1 MEDQDQNEQPSQP
14 AFKPAKN
21 PFLSAVGLGS
31 DKSEDVTQKQQTKD
45 VDVGS
50 RSATLVGTSAEQKA
64 PAKETE
70 NPRASIP
77 EESLFQWQAP
87 EFAYTQK
94 PIGWYLGIFG
104 FFAILVVLAF
114 FFLNSPFQLWVTIG
128 LLVVMAIATSVWA
141 SRKPKVLSYE
151 VTNYGIAV
159 NSKKYNFD
167 DFRAFYEYMDYNQR
181 SIDLVPGKRFGTLVS
196 MPLTTPESDEIVET
210 IAHMVPKIEHSED
223 IMDKIVRR
231 LRF

>member
-1 MEDQDQNEQPSQP
+1 MENQDQNEPQAQPN
-14 AFKPAKN
+14 FKPAKN

-31 DKSEDVTQKQQTKD
+31 KQPQQEPQQQTKD
-45 VDVGS
+45 VDVGNKT
-50 RSATLVGTSAEQKA
+50 ATLVGASAEQKA
-64 PAKETE
+64 PPKEQA
-70 NPRASIP
+70 NPKASVP
-77 EESLFQWQAP
+77 EETLFQWQAP

-94 PIGWYLGIFG
+94 PVGWYLGIFG
-104 FFAILVVLAF
+104 FFAILVALAF
-114 FFLNSPFQLWVTIG
+114 IFLNSPFQLWVTVG
-128 LLVVMAIATSVWA
+128 LLIVMAVATSVWA
-141 SRKPKVLSYE
+141 SRKPKVLEYE

-159 NSKKYNFD
+159 NNKKYNFD

-210 IAHMVPKIEHSED
+210 IAHMVPEIEHSED